1 MATKELELETAKVN
15 TLKTTLK
22 PKKTKP
28 TLLERKNLKRNNM
41 ATTKESFAKIE
52 AHERECTIRYA
63 NIEKRLEDGSKR
75 FDKLEN
81 MIWAVYPFI
90 LLSVVLSKFV

>member
-1 MATKELELETAKVN
+1 MATAKDALNQISSHEKECA
-15 TLKTTLK
+15 
-22 PKKTKP
+22 
-28 TLLERKNLKRNNM
+28 
-41 ATTKESFAKIE
+41 
-52 AHERECTIRYA
+52 IRYE

-90 LLSVVLSKFV
+90 VVVVGLGALL

>member
-1 MATKELELETAKVN
+1 MLHI
-15 TLKTTLK
+15 KTTIQKIIRPLIYK
-22 PKKTKP
+22 CKAGKKIVQGSKF
-28 TLLERKNLKRNNM
+28 M
-41 ATTKESFAKIE
+41 ATTKEAISKLE
-52 AHERECTIRYA
+52 AHERECAIRYE

-90 LLSVVLSKFV
+90 LLSVVLSRFV